1 MAGERPNRTDALL
14 LLRTIHV
21 LRGMQAGLRKRDHNM
36 RSNPAAVDVSTG
48 VIEDVD
54 MEGLP

>member
-14 LLRTIHV
+14 LLRTLHV
-21 LRGMQAGLRKRDHNM
+21 LRGTQAGLRKPDYNI
-36 RSNPAAVDVSTG
+36 RSNPAVVDVSTG
-48 VIEDVD
+48 VIGDVD